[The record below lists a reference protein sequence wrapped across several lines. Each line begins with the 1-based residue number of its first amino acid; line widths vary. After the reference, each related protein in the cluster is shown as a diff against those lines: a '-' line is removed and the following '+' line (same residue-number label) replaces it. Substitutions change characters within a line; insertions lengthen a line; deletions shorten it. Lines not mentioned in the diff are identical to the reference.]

1 MIEKA
6 SPVLMR
12 KALEVVEELK
22 RNMILFA
29 PMPVLNEKDKHDL
42 YKEVERRLDL
52 YEAECEKAA

>member
-22 RNMILFA
+22 RNMILFV
-29 PMPVLNEKDKHDL
+29 PMPVLNEQDKHDL

-52 YEAECEKAA
+52 YEAECEKAT